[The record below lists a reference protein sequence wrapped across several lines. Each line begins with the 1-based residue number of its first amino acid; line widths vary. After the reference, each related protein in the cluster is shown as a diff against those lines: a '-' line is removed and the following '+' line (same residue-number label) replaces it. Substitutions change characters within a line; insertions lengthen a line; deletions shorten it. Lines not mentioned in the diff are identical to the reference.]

1 MNKTGEDILQLPL
14 EERIRLA
21 GEAAIEDVIES
32 HRRAGLPI
40 AILRDG
46 KVVEISPEELRAFRA
61 AKQHGRNGSP
71 NGP

>member
-1 MNKTGEDILQLPL
+1 MKTKNLLDLPL
-14 EERIRLA
+14 HERARLA
-21 GEAAIEDVIES
+21 GEAAIEDVIET